1 MFCLEIDYVFCII
14 FSFYSPY
21 PVFLFS
27 YQHCHSEL
35 YYKFSTFVKAK
46 RFAFTKKKDHRERF
60 QNSAPF
66 SAVNLHKVNIKI
78 QRSLSRPVLRPFLYA
93 ASYPDNRLRL

>member
-1 MFCLEIDYVFCII
+1 MFCLEIDYVFYII
-14 FSFYSPY
+14 FFFYLPY
-21 PVFLFS
+21 SVFLFS
-27 YQHCHSEL
+27 YQHFHSEL
-35 YYKFSTFVKAK
+35 YYKFSTFAKAK
-46 RFAFTKKKDHRERF
+46 RFVFIKKKDHRERF

>member
-1 MFCLEIDYVFCII
+1 MYFVLFFPFIRLILY
-14 FSFYSPY
+14 FYSAITTTILNY
-21 PVFLFS
+21 I
-27 YQHCHSEL
+27 
-35 YYKFSTFVKAK
+35 YKFSTFPKAK
-46 RFAFTKKKDHRERF
+46 RFVFTKKKEHRERF